1 MFLRKHFSLQDRILS
16 HLQHGPKVIL
26 DLIAAI
32 KRERPG
38 TTKQGVYAALRN
50 LKKEEVVVLHAG
62 RASLNAAW
70 LTNVHRYFTIAEHYY
85 FQKNVGAGHF
95 ANLREGEKIQ
105 YTFTSP
111 LVADTFWIH
120 ALFILIET
128 TPQGSHFIAY
138 NPHCWFFLAHAE
150 SERGFVRFAL
160 AHKRLYLMSVGA
172 RTPLDRLVVQEV
184 DGTRS
189 QYAMLTRAPFPS
201 TRYINIIGDYVID
214 VSLEKRVADAMDA
227 FYVRTREWTPDAA
240 RELHHLVEGRGR
252 IKLII
257 SRNAK
262 KAERLRRKLL
272 KSFYIPKQINSN

>member
-1 MFLRKHFSLQDRILS
+1 MFLRKHFSLDDRILA
-16 HLQHGPKVIL
+16 HLQHGSMIIL
-26 DLIAAI
+26 DLIATI

-38 TTKQGVYAALRN
+38 TTKQGVYAALRI

-128 TPQGSHFIAY
+128 TPPGAHFIAY
-138 NPHCWFFLAHAE
+138 DPHCWFFLAHAE
-150 SERGFVRFAL
+150 SERGFVRFARV
-160 AHKRLYLMSVGA
+160 HKRLYLVSVGA
-172 RTPLDRLVVQEV
+172 RTPLDRLVAREV
-184 DGTRS
+184 DGTHS
-189 QYAMLTRAPFPS
+189 QYAMLTPAPFPS

-227 FYVRTREWTPDAA
+227 FYTRTREWTPDVGRAL
-240 RELHHLVEGRGR
+240 RHLVEERGR
-252 IKLII
+252 TKLVI

-262 KAERLRRKLL
+262 KAEQLRRKFL
-272 KSFYIPKQINSN
+272 KSFYIPKEINVN